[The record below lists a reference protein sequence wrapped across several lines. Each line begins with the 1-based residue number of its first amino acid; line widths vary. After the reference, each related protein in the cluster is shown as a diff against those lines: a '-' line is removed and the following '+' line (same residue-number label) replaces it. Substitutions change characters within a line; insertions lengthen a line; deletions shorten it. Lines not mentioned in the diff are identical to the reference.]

1 MNLEQILT
9 ILLNTFRNIKA
20 EKIFPFILA
29 VGIIIS
35 SIIIAKGTSMLLKKY
50 LRDKFDMDRL
60 GILLKGSYY
69 GIIALAVILSLPILG
84 IDTSGFLV
92 AGGITGI
99 VIGFASQNIVGNLV
113 SGLFIMAE
121 RPIRIGSQVEIDQI
135 TGFVEDIGMM
145 STILRN
151 FDGLYVRIPNEKVF
165 TNNIINRGINVARRV
180 ERTIGIRYSD
190 DTSKAIDIIY
200 GVIEDHP
207 YILKKPNSDVY
218 VDEIKDG
225 SVNIMMRVWTPSELW
240 YTTKRELLLVVKN
253 ALEREGI
260 QVSIPHRVIKY
271 INDKPSNKDS
281 N

>member
-1 MNLEQILT
+1 MNLEQILN

-50 LRDKFDMDRL
+50 LRDKFDKDRL

-69 GIIALAVILSLPILG
+69 GIIALVVILSLPILG

-99 VIGFASQNIVGNLV
+99 VIGFASQNIVGNLI

-121 RPIRIGSQVEIDQI
+121 RPIKIGSQVEIDQI
-135 TGFVEDIGMM
+135 TGFVEDIGIM
-145 STILRN
+145 STVLRN

-190 DTSKAIDIIY
+190 DINKAIGIIY

-207 YILKKPNSDVY
+207 FILKKPNSDIY
-218 VDEIKDG
+218 IDEIKDG
-225 SVNIMMRVWTPSELW
+225 SVNIMIRVWTPSELW
-240 YTTKRELLLVVKN
+240 YTTKRELLLEVKN
-253 ALEREGI
+253 ALEKEGI
-260 QVSIPHRVIKY
+260 LVSIPYRVVWFA
-271 INDKPSNKDS
+271 NDRSNNNS

>member
-50 LRDKFDMDRL
+50 LRDKFDVDRL

-165 TNNIINRGINVARRV
+165 TNNIINRGINVARIV

>member
-1 MNLEQILT
+1 MNLEQILN

-50 LRDKFDMDRL
+50 LRDKFDKDRL

-99 VIGFASQNIVGNLV
+99 VIGFASQNIVGNLI

-121 RPIRIGSQVEIDQI
+121 RPIKIGSQVEIDQI
-135 TGFVEDIGMM
+135 TGFVEDIGIM
-145 STILRN
+145 STVLRN

-190 DTSKAIDIIY
+190 DTNKAIDIIY

-207 YILKKPNSDVY
+207 FILKKPNSDIY
-218 VDEIKDG
+218 IDEIKDG
-225 SVNIMMRVWTPSELW
+225 SVNIMIRVWTPSELW
-240 YTTKRELLLVVKN
+240 YTTKRELLLEVKN
-253 ALEREGI
+253 ALEKEGI
-260 QVSIPHRVIKY
+260 LVSIPYRVVWFA
-271 INDKPSNKDS
+271 NDRPNNNSN
-281 N
+281 

>member
-1 MNLEQILT
+1 LNLEQILT

-50 LRDKFDMDRL
+50 LRDKFDIDRL

-165 TNNIINRGINVARRV
+165 TNNIINRGINVARIV

>member
-50 LRDKFDMDRL
+50 LRDKFDIDRL

-135 TGFVEDIGMM
+135 TGFVEDIGIM

-200 GVIEDHP
+200 GVIEYHH

>member
-50 LRDKFDMDRL
+50 LRDKFDIDRL

-165 TNNIINRGINVARRV
+165 TNNIINRGINVARIV

>member
-50 LRDKFDMDRL
+50 LRDKFDIDRL

-165 TNNIINRGINVARRV
+165 TTNIINRGINVARRV

>member
-1 MNLEQILT
+1 MNLEQILN

-50 LRDKFDMDRL
+50 LRDKFDKDRL

-99 VIGFASQNIVGNLV
+99 VIGFASQNIVGNLI

-121 RPIRIGSQVEIDQI
+121 RPIKIGSQVEIDQI
-135 TGFVEDIGMM
+135 TGFVEDIGIM
-145 STILRN
+145 STVLRN

-190 DTSKAIDIIY
+190 DINKAIGIIY

-207 YILKKPNSDVY
+207 FILKKPNSDIY
-218 VDEIKDG
+218 IDEIKDG
-225 SVNIMMRVWTPSELW
+225 SVNIMIRVWTPSELW
-240 YTTKRELLLVVKN
+240 YTTKRELLLEVKN
-253 ALEREGI
+253 ALEKEGI
-260 QVSIPHRVIKY
+260 LVSIPYRVVWFA
-271 INDKPSNKDS
+271 NDRPNNNSN
-281 N
+281 

>member
-50 LRDKFDMDRL
+50 LRDKFDIDRL

-135 TGFVEDIGMM
+135 TGFVEDIGIM

-151 FDGLYVRIPNEKVF
+151 FDGLCVRIPNEKVF

>member
-1 MNLEQILT
+1 LNLEQILN

-50 LRDKFDMDRL
+50 LRDKFDKDRL

-99 VIGFASQNIVGNLV
+99 VIGFASQNIVGNLI

-121 RPIRIGSQVEIDQI
+121 RPIKIGSQVEIDQI
-135 TGFVEDIGMM
+135 TGFVEDIGIM
-145 STILRN
+145 STVLRN

-190 DTSKAIDIIY
+190 DINKAIGIIY

-207 YILKKPNSDVY
+207 FILKKPNSDIY
-218 VDEIKDG
+218 IDEIKDG
-225 SVNIMMRVWTPSELW
+225 SVNIMIRVWTPSELW
-240 YTTKRELLLVVKN
+240 YTTKRELLLEVKN
-253 ALEREGI
+253 ALEKEGI
-260 QVSIPHRVIKY
+260 LVSIPYRVVWFA
-271 INDKPSNKDS
+271 NDRPNNNSN
-281 N
+281 

>member
-1 MNLEQILT
+1 LNLEQILN

-50 LRDKFDMDRL
+50 LRDKFDKDRL

-99 VIGFASQNIVGNLV
+99 VIGFASQNIVGNLI

-121 RPIRIGSQVEIDQI
+121 RPIKIGSQVEIDQI
-135 TGFVEDIGMM
+135 TGFVEDIGIM
-145 STILRN
+145 STVLRN

-190 DTSKAIDIIY
+190 DTNKAIDIIY

-207 YILKKPNSDVY
+207 FILKKPNSDIY
-218 VDEIKDG
+218 IDEIKDG
-225 SVNIMMRVWTPSELW
+225 SVNIMIRVWTPSELW
-240 YTTKRELLLVVKN
+240 YTTKRELLLEVKN
-253 ALEREGI
+253 ALEKEGI
-260 QVSIPHRVIKY
+260 LVSIPYRVVWFA
-271 INDKPSNKDS
+271 NDRPNNNSN
-281 N
+281 

>member
-1 MNLEQILT
+1 MNQEQILS

-50 LRDKFDMDRL
+50 LRDKFDKDRL

-135 TGFVEDIGMM
+135 TG
-145 STILRN
+145 L
-151 FDGLYVRIPNEKVF
+151 
-165 TNNIINRGINVARRV
+165 
-180 ERTIGIRYSD
+180 
-190 DTSKAIDIIY
+190 
-200 GVIEDHP
+200 
-207 YILKKPNSDVY
+207 LK
-218 VDEIKDG
+218 I
-225 SVNIMMRVWTPSELW
+225 
-240 YTTKRELLLVVKN
+240 
-253 ALEREGI
+253 
-260 QVSIPHRVIKY
+260 
-271 INDKPSNKDS
+271 
-281 N
+281 

>member
-50 LRDKFDMDRL
+50 LRDKFDIDRL

-165 TNNIINRGINVARRV
+165 TTNIINRGINVARRV

-240 YTTKRELLLVVKN
+240 YTTKRELLLVV
-253 ALEREGI
+253 E
-260 QVSIPHRVIKY
+260 HRFGCG
-271 INDKPSNKDS
+271 S
-281 N
+281 

>member
-1 MNLEQILT
+1 MNLEQILN

-50 LRDKFDMDRL
+50 LRDKFDKDRL

-99 VIGFASQNIVGNLV
+99 VIGFASQNIVGNLI

-121 RPIRIGSQVEIDQI
+121 RPIKIGSQVEIDQI
-135 TGFVEDIGMM
+135 TGFVEDIGIM
-145 STILRN
+145 STVLRN

-190 DTSKAIDIIY
+190 DTNKAIDIIY

-207 YILKKPNSDVY
+207 FILKKPNSDIY
-218 VDEIKDG
+218 IDEIKDG
-225 SVNIMMRVWTPSELW
+225 SVNIMIRVWTPSELW
-240 YTTKRELLLVVKN
+240 YTTKRELLLEVKN
-253 ALEREGI
+253 ALEKEGI
-260 QVSIPHRVIKY
+260 LVSIPYRVVWFA
-271 INDKPSNKDS
+271 NDRSNNNS

>member
-1 MNLEQILT
+1 MNQEQILS

-50 LRDKFDMDRL
+50 LRDKFDKDRL

-135 TGFVEDIGMM
+135 TGFVEDIGIM

-180 ERTIGIRYSD
+180 ERIIGIRYSD

-207 YILKKPNSDVY
+207 IS
-218 VDEIKDG
+218 
-225 SVNIMMRVWTPSELW
+225 
-240 YTTKRELLLVVKN
+240 
-253 ALEREGI
+253 
-260 QVSIPHRVIKY
+260 
-271 INDKPSNKDS
+271 
-281 N
+281 

>member
-50 LRDKFDMDRL
+50 LRDKFDIDSL

-135 TGFVEDIGMM
+135 TGFVEDIGIM

>member
-1 MNLEQILT
+1 LNLEQILT

-50 LRDKFDMDRL
+50 LRDKFDIDRL

>member
-50 LRDKFDMDRL
+50 LRDKFDIDRL

>member
-1 MNLEQILT
+1 MNLEQILN

-50 LRDKFDMDRL
+50 LRDKFDKDRL

-99 VIGFASQNIVGNLV
+99 VIGFASQNIVGNLI

-121 RPIRIGSQVEIDQI
+121 RPIKIGSQVEIDQI
-135 TGFVEDIGMM
+135 TGFVEDIGIM
-145 STILRN
+145 STVLRN

-190 DTSKAIDIIY
+190 DINKAIGIIY

-207 YILKKPNSDVY
+207 FILKKPNSDIY
-218 VDEIKDG
+218 IDEIKDG
-225 SVNIMMRVWTPSELW
+225 SVNIMIRVWTPSELW
-240 YTTKRELLLVVKN
+240 YTTKRELLLEVKN
-253 ALEREGI
+253 ALEKEGI
-260 QVSIPHRVIKY
+260 LVSIPYRVVWFA
-271 INDKPSNKDS
+271 NDRSNNNS

>member
-50 LRDKFDMDRL
+50 LRDKFDIDRL

-135 TGFVEDIGMM
+135 TGFVEDIGIM

-165 TNNIINRGINVARRV
+165 TTNIINRGINVARRV

>member
-1 MNLEQILT
+1 MNLDQILT

-50 LRDKFDMDRL
+50 LRDKFDKDRL

-135 TGFVEDIGMM
+135 TGFVEDIGIM

-190 DTSKAIDIIY
+190 DTSRAIDIIY

>member
-50 LRDKFDMDRL
+50 LRDKFDIDSL

>member
-50 LRDKFDMDRL
+50 LRDKFDIDSL

-135 TGFVEDIGMM
+135 TGFVEDIGIM

-151 FDGLYVRIPNEKVF
+151 FDGLYVRIPEKVF

>member
-50 LRDKFDMDRL
+50 LRDKFDKDRL

-135 TGFVEDIGMM
+135 TGFVEDIGIM

>member
-50 LRDKFDMDRL
+50 LRDKFDKDRL

-135 TGFVEDIGMM
+135 TGFVEDIGIM

-190 DTSKAIDIIY
+190 DTSRAIDIIY
-200 GVIEDHP
+200 SVIEDHP

>member
-50 LRDKFDMDRL
+50 LRDKFDIDRL

-135 TGFVEDIGMM
+135 TGFVEDIGIM

>member
-1 MNLEQILT
+1 LNLEQILN

-50 LRDKFDMDRL
+50 LRDKFDKDRL

-99 VIGFASQNIVGNLV
+99 VIGFASQNIVGNLI

-121 RPIRIGSQVEIDQI
+121 RPIKIGSQVEIDQI
-135 TGFVEDIGMM
+135 TGFVEDIGIM
-145 STILRN
+145 STVLRN

-190 DTSKAIDIIY
+190 DTNKAIDIIY

-207 YILKKPNSDVY
+207 FILKKPNSDIY
-218 VDEIKDG
+218 IDEIKDG
-225 SVNIMMRVWTPSELW
+225 SVNIMIRVWTPSELW
-240 YTTKRELLLVVKN
+240 YTTKRELLLEVKN
-253 ALEREGI
+253 ALEKEGI
-260 QVSIPHRVIKY
+260 LVSIPYRVVWFA
-271 INDKPSNKDS
+271 NDRSNNNS

>member
-1 MNLEQILT
+1 
-9 ILLNTFRNIKA
+9 LLNTFRNIKA

-50 LRDKFDMDRL
+50 LRDKFDKDRL

-99 VIGFASQNIVGNLV
+99 VIGFASQNIVGNLI

-121 RPIRIGSQVEIDQI
+121 RPIKIGSQVEIDQI
-135 TGFVEDIGMM
+135 TGFVEDIGIM
-145 STILRN
+145 STVLRN

-190 DTSKAIDIIY
+190 DINKAIGIIY

-207 YILKKPNSDVY
+207 FILKKPNSDIY
-218 VDEIKDG
+218 IDEIKDG
-225 SVNIMMRVWTPSELW
+225 SVNIMIRVWTPSELW
-240 YTTKRELLLVVKN
+240 YTTKRELLLEVKN
-253 ALEREGI
+253 ALEKEGI
-260 QVSIPHRVIKY
+260 LVSIPYRVVWFA
-271 INDKPSNKDS
+271 NDRSNNNS